1 MAKERARKQSISGI
15 RLLII
20 PFLLFFCFGF
30 AHAGI
35 EEDSQL
41 SFSSNPL
48 FMDSVFE
55 IKIKLDDSLLHY
67 HSSAGSADVPKLII
81 VDDEEVL
88 EFLDSAVSSLY
99 GGILITNKYK
109 LKKIG
114 TFELIPYLYLGGRQ
128 TKFKNFS
135 IQIEPPAL
143 SKDTIFKWKILDA
156 VSYSPVENI
165 VQGKKYLIVLMG
177 FFYDY
182 FQDEGRASGLDIN
195 CQAPEDSLLEN
206 AVSITKFSTVKIEP
220 ITFDEIG
227 WKAVACFLWT
237 PLKAGDIGLPV
248 PQISIASESKS
259 SRKIYVRE
267 QRVNVLEGS
276 LEQEKISDDEKK
288 AYESL
293 KSALEVK
300 DSSAAQNVPGNHKRK
315 FDEQISKTLIIAELR
330 VKEANSFFSGQLKA
344 KRLEYEKDLNLTES
358 FTVRSAI
365 LKKILWPLLFI
376 LLTVEVYFIIWFK
389 KKKNWLKTLLIVCFI
404 FVSALLFFY
413 SGQYE
418 RAVYRPTG
426 YDEESVVYHIPEK
439 NGAIVSSL
447 QIGETVII
455 KQTTSEWFFVEKKDG
470 TGGWQKKSQFIITD

>member
-15 RLLII
+15 RLLIAF
-20 PFLLFFCFGF
+20 FLLFFCFSF

-35 EEDSQL
+35 EEDAQL
-41 SFSSNPL
+41 SFSSSPL
-48 FMDSVFE
+48 FIDSVFE
-55 IKIKLDDSLLHY
+55 IKIKLDDSSFHY
-67 HSSAGSADVPKLII
+67 HSSAGYAGYAGYADIPKLII

-88 EFLDSAVSSLY
+88 EFLDSAVNSLY

-114 TFELIPYLYLGGRQ
+114 TFGLVPYLSLGNSR
-128 TKFKNFS
+128 TKLKNFS
-135 IQIEPPAL
+135 IQVEPPAL

-156 VSYSPVENI
+156 VSYSPVEKI
-165 VQGKKYLIVLMG
+165 VQGKKYLIVLAG

-182 FQDEGRASGLDIN
+182 FSRDGKPSGLDIN
-195 CQAPEDSLLEN
+195 CQAPENSILEDTDN
-206 AVSITKFSTVKIEP
+206 IKNNIDIKEL
-220 ITFDEIG
+220 G
-227 WKAVACFLWT
+227 WKAVSCFFWT
-237 PLKAGDIGLPV
+237 PLKTGEISLPI
-248 PQISIASESKS
+248 PQISITSESKS
-259 SRKIYVRE
+259 SRKIYIRE
-267 QRVNVLEGS
+267 QKVNVIEGR

-300 DSSAAQNVPGNHKRK
+300 DSSAAQNVSDNHKK
-315 FDEQISKTLIIAELR
+315 NFDEKISKALIIAQLR
-330 VKEANSFFSGQLKA
+330 VKEANSLFSGQEKA
-344 KRLEYEKDLNLTES
+344 KRLEYEKDLNLKES

-365 LKKILWPLLFI
+365 FKKILWPLLFI
-376 LLTVEVYFIIWFK
+376 LLAAEVYFIICFK
-389 KKKNWLKTLLIVCFI
+389 KKKNRLKTLLIVCFI

-413 SGQYE
+413 LGQYE

-455 KQTTSEWFFVEKKDG
+455 KQKTSEWFFVEKRDG
-470 TGGWQKKSQFIITD
+470 TGGWQKKSEFIITD

>member
-67 HSSAGSADVPKLII
+67 HSSAGSAGSADVPKLII

-114 TFELIPYLYLGGRQ
+114 NFELIPYLSLGKNQ
-128 TKFKNFS
+128 TKLKNFS
-135 IQIEPPAL
+135 IRVEPPTL
-143 SKDTIFKWKILDA
+143 SKDTMFKWKILDA
-156 VSYSPVENI
+156 DSYNAVENI
-165 VQGKKYLIVLMG
+165 MQGKKYLIVLIG

-182 FQDEGRASGLDIN
+182 FKANGKPSSLDIN
-195 CQAPEDSLLEN
+195 CQAPENSILED
-206 AVSITKFSTVKIEP
+206 AGTIKINNIDIE
-220 ITFDEIG
+220 ELG
-227 WKAVACFLWT
+227 WKAVSCFLWT